1 MELDALKMLYA
12 EYKRKHSHKQNRGAA
27 GRVDSEKSKTYQA
40 EFAFQRRYKVK
51 EFENLK
57 EAQKRAK
64 QIYATKKW
72 QKVWKLEGRTD
83 RNLMKQPAVVLK
95 ERNTGRGTAG
105 WTDGWSVVLDSKAG
119 LDEYTLLHE
128 LTHCLGHM
136 HHGRSFRRALL
147 ELVGAFIGADA
158 KKILKEE
165 FAKRKLKCGKA
176 RQPLTYTQ
184 WKAARNKMENIRNV

>member
-1 MELDALKMLYA
+1 MDV
-12 EYKRKHSHKQNRGAA
+12 EYKEYLRKFKRKQNKGAI
-27 GRVDSEKSKTYQA
+27 GQDSEKSKTYQA
-40 EFAFQRRYKVK
+40 EWAFHKRINVK
-51 EFENLK
+51 EFKNLK

-105 WTDGWSVVLDSKAG
+105 WTDGWSVTLDSKAG

-128 LTHCLGHM
+128 LAHCLGHM

-184 WKAARNKMENIRNV
+184 WKAARKKMEEIRNV

>member
-1 MELDALKMLYA
+1 MDVNLKQAYN
-12 EYKRKHSHKQNRGAA
+12 EYLRKHRFKQNRGAN
-27 GRVDSEKSKTYQA
+27 GRNDTEKSKTYQA

-51 EFENLK
+51 DFKTIE

-64 QIYATKKW
+64 QIYKTKKW
-72 QKVWKLEGRTD
+72 QKVWKLESRTD
-83 RNLMKQPAVVLK
+83 RDLIKQPAVVLK
-95 ERNTGRGTAG
+95 ERNTGRGFAG
-105 WTDGWSVVLDSKAG
+105 WTDGWAVVLDSKAG

-165 FAKRKLKCGKA
+165 FTKRKLKYGVA

-184 WKAARNKMENIRNV
+184 WNAARKKMEKIRNV

>member
-1 MELDALKMLYA
+1 MELDALKLLYA

-27 GRVDSEKSKTYQA
+27 GRVDSERGKTYQA

-51 EFENLK
+51 DFKNLK

-72 QKVWKLEGRTD
+72 QKVWKLEGRTERD
-83 RNLMKQPAVVLK
+83 LMKQPAVVLK

-165 FAKRKLKCGKA
+165 FKKRKLACGVA
-176 RQPLTYTQ
+176 RKPMTYTQ
-184 WKAARNKMENIRNV
+184 WKAARERLGA

>member
-1 MELDALKMLYA
+1 MDVNLKQAYN
-12 EYKRKHSHKQNRGAA
+12 EYLRKHRFKQNRGAN
-27 GRVDSEKSKTYQA
+27 GRNDTEKSKTYQA
-40 EFAFQRRYKVK
+40 EWAFQKRINIKK
-51 EFENLK
+51 FKDLK

-64 QIYATKKW
+64 QIYKTKKW
-72 QKVWKLEGRTD
+72 QKVWKLESRTD
-83 RNLMKQPAVVLK
+83 RPLMKQPAVVLK
-95 ERNTGRGTAG
+95 ERNTGRGFAG
-105 WTDGWSVVLDSKAG
+105 WSDGWSVVLDSKAG

-176 RQPLTYTQ
+176 RQPLTYAQ
-184 WKAARNKMENIRNV
+184 WNAARKKMEKIRNV

>member
-1 MELDALKMLYA
+1 MLKQQYN
-12 EYKRKHSHKQNRGAA
+12 EYLRKHRYKQNKGGG
-27 GRVDSEKSKTYQA
+27 GRVDSEKSKTYRA
-40 EFAFQRRYKVK
+40 EWAFQKRVKVK
-51 EFENLK
+51 QFKNLK

-72 QKVWKLEGRTD
+72 QNVWQIERDTD
-83 RNLMKQPAVVLK
+83 RVKSTLLRQPAVVLK
-95 ERNTGRGTAG
+95 ERNTGRGAAG
-105 WTDGWSVVLDSKAG
+105 WTDGWSVTLDSKAG

-128 LTHCLGHM
+128 LAHCLGHM

-176 RQPLTYTQ
+176 RQPLTFAQ
-184 WKAARNKMENIRNV
+184 WNAARKKMEEIRNV

>member
-1 MELDALKMLYA
+1 MLKQQYN
-12 EYKRKHSHKQNRGAA
+12 EYLRKHRYKQNKGGG
-27 GRVDSEKSKTYQA
+27 GRVDSEMSKTYAA
-40 EFAFQRRYKVK
+40 EHAFMRKVK
-51 EFENLK
+51 IKQFKSLK

-72 QKVWKLEGRTD
+72 QKVWRLERDTD
-83 RNLMKQPAVVLK
+83 RVTSTLKRQPAVVLK

-105 WTDGWSVVLDSKAG
+105 WTDGRTVTLDSHAG

-147 ELVGAFIGADA
+147 NWSVRSSVQMPRRYSKQSSPKENSFGDA
-158 KKILKEE
+158 RKPME
-165 FAKRKLKCGKA
+165 FEQWRASVQRMEKLRG
-176 RQPLTYTQ
+176 
-184 WKAARNKMENIRNV
+184 

>member
-1 MELDALKMLYA
+1 MELDALKLLYA

-27 GRVDSEKSKTYQA
+27 GRVDSERGKTYQA

-51 EFENLK
+51 DFKNLK

-72 QKVWKLEGRTD
+72 QKVWKLEGRTERD
-83 RNLMKQPAVVLK
+83 LMKQPAVVLK

-184 WKAARNKMENIRNV
+184 WKVARNKMEKIRNV

>member
-1 MELDALKMLYA
+1 MDVNLKQAYN
-12 EYKRKHSHKQNRGAA
+12 EYLRKHRFKQNRGAN
-27 GRVDSEKSKTYQA
+27 GRNDTEKSKTYQA

-51 EFENLK
+51 DFKTIE

-64 QIYATKKW
+64 QIYKTKKW
-72 QKVWKLEGRTD
+72 QKVWKLESRTNRD
-83 RNLMKQPAVVLK
+83 LMKQPAVVLK
-95 ERNTGRGTAG
+95 ERNTGRGFAG
-105 WTDGWSVVLDSKAG
+105 WSDGWSVVLDSKAG

-165 FAKRKLKCGKA
+165 FTKRKLKCGKA
-176 RQPLTYTQ
+176 RQPLTYAQ
-184 WKAARNKMENIRNV
+184 WNAARKKMEKIRNV

>member
-1 MELDALKMLYA
+1 MDV
-12 EYKRKHSHKQNRGAA
+12 EYKEYLHKFKRKQNRGAG
-27 GRVDSEKSKTYQA
+27 GRVDSEKSKTYAA
-40 EFAFQRRYKVK
+40 EHAFMRKVK
-51 EFENLK
+51 IKQFKSLK

-72 QKVWKLEGRTD
+72 QKVWQLERDTD
-83 RNLMKQPAVVLK
+83 RVTSTLKRQPAVVLK

-105 WTDGWSVVLDSKAG
+105 WTDGRTVTLDSHAG

-128 LTHCLGHM
+128 LAHCLGHM

-147 ELVGAFIGADA
+147 ELVGAFIGSDA

-165 FAKRKLKCGKA
+165 FTKRKLKYGKA
-176 RQPLTYTQ
+176 RQPLTFAQ
-184 WKAARNKMENIRNV
+184 WNAARKKMEMIRG

>member
-1 MELDALKMLYA
+1 MLKQQYN
-12 EYKRKHSHKQNRGAA
+12 EYLRKHRHKQNKGGG

-40 EFAFQRRYKVK
+40 EWAFQKRVKVK

-64 QIYATKKW
+64 QIYVTKKW
-72 QKVWKLEGRTD
+72 QKVWKLESRTD
-83 RNLMKQPAVVLK
+83 RDLMKQPAVVLK

-105 WTDGWSVVLDSKAG
+105 WTDGWSVTLDSKAG

-147 ELVGAFIGADA
+147 ELVGAFIGSDA

-165 FAKRKLKCGKA
+165 FTKRKLKYGKA
-176 RQPLTYTQ
+176 RQPLTFAQ
-184 WKAARNKMENIRNV
+184 WNAARKKMEMIRG

>member
-1 MELDALKMLYA
+1 MLKQQYN
-12 EYKRKHSHKQNRGAA
+12 EYLRKHRHKQNRGAA

-40 EFAFQRRYKVK
+40 EFAFQKRYKVK
-51 EFENLK
+51 DFKNLK

-72 QKVWKLEGRTD
+72 QKVWKLEGRTERD
-83 RNLMKQPAVVLK
+83 LMKQPAVVLK

-105 WTDGWSVVLDSKAG
+105 WTDGWSVTLDSKAG

-128 LTHCLGHM
+128 LAHCLGHM

-147 ELVGAFIGADA
+147 ELVGAFIGSDA

-165 FAKRKLKCGKA
+165 FTKRKLKCGTERK
-176 RQPLTYTQ
+176 PLSFEK
-184 WKAARNKMENIRNV
+184 WKQAKEKMEMIRG

>member
-1 MELDALKMLYA
+1 MDVKQAYN
-12 EYKRKHSHKQNRGAA
+12 EYLRKHRQKQNRGAA
-27 GRVDSEKSKTYQA
+27 GRVDSEKSKTYAA
-40 EFAFQRRYKVK
+40 EHAFIRKFKIKQFKS
-51 EFENLK
+51 LK

-72 QKVWKLEGRTD
+72 QKVWKLERDTTRD
-83 RNLMKQPAVVLK
+83 LMKTPAVVLK

-128 LTHCLGHM
+128 LAHCLGHM

-147 ELVGAFIGADA
+147 ELVGAFIGSDA

-165 FAKRKLKCGKA
+165 FTKRKLKSGVA
-176 RQPLTYTQ
+176 RKPLTYAQ
-184 WKAARNKMENIRNV
+184 WNAARKKMENIRNGK

>member
-1 MELDALKMLYA
+1 MEVDALKMLYG
-12 EYKRKHSHKQNRGAA
+12 EYVRKHSHKQNRGAA
-27 GRVDSEKSKTYQA
+27 GRRDSEKSKTYQA
-40 EFAFQRRYKVK
+40 EFAFQRRYKVRK
-51 EFENLK
+51 FATIE

-64 QIYATKKW
+64 QIYKTKKW
-72 QKVWKLEGRTD
+72 QKVWKLERDTTRD
-83 RNLMKQPAVVLK
+83 LMKKPAVVLK

-105 WTDGWSVVLDSKAG
+105 WTDGWAVILDKKAG

-128 LTHCLGHM
+128 LAHCLGHM

-165 FAKRKLKCGKA
+165 FKKRKLACGAA
-176 RQPLTYTQ
+176 RKPLTYTQ
-184 WKAARNKMENIRNV
+184 WKAARERLGKQ

>member
-1 MELDALKMLYA
+1 MDV
-12 EYKRKHSHKQNRGAA
+12 EYKEYLRKFKHKQNRGAG
-27 GRVDSEKSKTYQA
+27 GRVDSEKSKTYAA
-40 EFAFQRRYKVK
+40 EHAFMRKVK
-51 EFENLK
+51 IKQFKSLK

-72 QKVWKLEGRTD
+72 QKVWQLERDTD
-83 RNLMKQPAVVLK
+83 RVTSTLRRQPAVVLK

-105 WTDGWSVVLDSKAG
+105 WTDGRTVTLDSHAG

-147 ELVGAFIGADA
+147 ELVGGFMGIES
-158 KKILKEE
+158 KKILKAE
-165 FAKRKLKCGKA
+165 FKKRKLSFSDARKPMEFEQWRASVQRMEKMRNGK
-176 RQPLTYTQ
+176 
-184 WKAARNKMENIRNV
+184 

>member
-1 MELDALKMLYA
+1 MLKQQYN
-12 EYKRKHSHKQNRGAA
+12 EYLRKHRYKQNKGGG
-27 GRVDSEKSKTYQA
+27 GRVDSEMSKTYAA
-40 EFAFQRRYKVK
+40 EHAFMRKVK
-51 EFENLK
+51 IKQFKSLK

-72 QKVWKLEGRTD
+72 QKVWRLERDTD
-83 RNLMKQPAVVLK
+83 RVTSTLKRQPAVVLK

-105 WTDGWSVVLDSKAG
+105 WTDGRTVTLDSHAG

-147 ELVGAFIGADA
+147 ELVGAFIGSDA

-165 FAKRKLKCGKA
+165 FTKRKLKYGKA
-176 RQPLTYTQ
+176 RQPLTFAQ
-184 WKAARNKMENIRNV
+184 WNAARKKMEMIRG

>member
-51 EFENLK
+51 EFKNLK

-105 WTDGWSVVLDSKAG
+105 WTDGWAVVLDSKAG

-128 LTHCLGHM
+128 LAHCLGHM

-176 RQPLTYTQ
+176 RQPLTFAQ
-184 WKAARNKMENIRNV
+184 WNAARKKMEEIRNV

>member
-1 MELDALKMLYA
+1 MELDALKLLYA

-40 EFAFQRRYKVK
+40 EFAFQKRVKVK

-72 QKVWKLEGRTD
+72 QKVWKLESRTD
-83 RNLMKQPAVVLK
+83 RDLMKQPAVVLK

-105 WTDGWSVVLDSKAG
+105 WTDGWSVTLDSKAG

-147 ELVGAFIGADA
+147 ELVGAFIGSDA

-165 FAKRKLKCGKA
+165 FTKRKLKYGKA
-176 RQPLTYTQ
+176 RQPLTFAQ
-184 WKAARNKMENIRNV
+184 WNAARKKMEMIRG

>member
-12 EYKRKHSHKQNRGAA
+12 QYKRDHSERQNRGAA
-27 GRVDSEKSKTYQA
+27 GRRDSEKGKTYKA
-40 EFAFQRRYKVK
+40 EFAFQRRYKVRK
-51 EFENLK
+51 FATIE

-64 QIYATKKW
+64 QIYKSKKW
-72 QKVWKLEGRTD
+72 QKVWKLESRTTRD
-83 RNLMKQPAVVLK
+83 LMKQPAVVLK

-105 WTDGWSVVLDSKAG
+105 WTDGWAVILDKKAG

-128 LTHCLGHM
+128 LAHCLGHM

-165 FAKRKLKCGKA
+165 FKKRKLACGAA
-176 RQPLTYTQ
+176 RKPLTYTQ
-184 WKAARNKMENIRNV
+184 WKAARERLGA

>member
-1 MELDALKMLYA
+1 MELDALKLLYA
-12 EYKRKHSHKQNRGAA
+12 EYVRKHSHKQNRGAA
-27 GRVDSEKSKTYQA
+27 GRRDSEKSKTYQA

-51 EFENLK
+51 DFKNLK

-72 QKVWKLEGRTD
+72 QKVWKLEGRTERD
-83 RNLMKQPAVVLK
+83 LMKQPAVVLK

-105 WTDGWSVVLDSKAG
+105 WTDGWAVVLDSKAG

-128 LTHCLGHM
+128 LAHCLGHM

-165 FAKRKLKCGKA
+165 FAKRKLACGVA
-176 RQPLTYTQ
+176 RKPLTYTQ
-184 WKAARNKMENIRNV
+184 WKAARKKMEKIRNV

>member
-1 MELDALKMLYA
+1 MELDALKLLYA

-27 GRVDSEKSKTYQA
+27 GRVDSERGKTYQA

-51 EFENLK
+51 DFKNLK

-72 QKVWKLEGRTD
+72 QKVWKLEGRTERD
-83 RNLMKQPAVVLK
+83 LMKQPAVVLK

-165 FAKRKLKCGKA
+165 FKKRKLACGAA
-176 RQPLTYTQ
+176 RKPLTYTQ
-184 WKAARNKMENIRNV
+184 WKAARSRLVRD

>member
-1 MELDALKMLYA
+1 MLKQQYN
-12 EYKRKHSHKQNRGAA
+12 EYLRKHRHKQNKGGG

-40 EFAFQRRYKVK
+40 EWAFQKRVKVK

-72 QKVWKLEGRTD
+72 QKVWKLESRTD
-83 RNLMKQPAVVLK
+83 RNLMKRPAVVLK

-105 WTDGWSVVLDSKAG
+105 WTDGWSVTLDSKAG

-128 LTHCLGHM
+128 LAHCLGHM

>member
-1 MELDALKMLYA
+1 MELDALKLLYA

-27 GRVDSEKSKTYQA
+27 GRVDSERGKTYQA

-51 EFENLK
+51 DFKNLK

-72 QKVWKLEGRTD
+72 QKVWKLEGRTERD
-83 RNLMKQPAVVLK
+83 LMKQPAVVLK

-105 WTDGWSVVLDSKAG
+105 WTDGWAVVLDSKAG

-165 FAKRKLKCGKA
+165 FAKRKLACGVA
-176 RQPLTYTQ
+176 RKPLTYTQ
-184 WKAARNKMENIRNV
+184 WKAARERMQGIRK

>member
-1 MELDALKMLYA
+1 MEL
-12 EYKRKHSHKQNRGAA
+12 EYKEYLRNHKRKQNKGAM

-40 EFAFQRRYKVK
+40 EWAFQKRVNIKK
-51 EFENLK
+51 FKDLK

-72 QKVWKLEGRTD
+72 QKVWRLERDTERD
-83 RNLMKQPAVVLK
+83 LMKRPAVVLK

-105 WTDGWSVVLDSKAG
+105 WTDGWAVVLDSKAG

-128 LTHCLGHM
+128 LAHCLGHM

-147 ELVGAFIGADA
+147 ELVGAFMGTEA

-165 FAKRKLKCGKA
+165 FTKRKLKCGKA
-176 RQPLTYTQ
+176 RQPMTLTQ
-184 WKAARNKMENIRNV
+184 WRVARNRMENIREVRTVST